1 MQITSTEIT
10 IYDNGTEF
18 TQEFQDMLQSC
29 RTKSQ
34 SIRIENPRPN
44 LVERIHRNLGD
55 IIRTEHV
62 EDVENH
68 MREVDVLLSSF
79 PWALRPTAS
88 TVRSKTLG
96 QLIHNKDVI
105 MQVAIDVSWGKT
117 LRQNRNKSKIKMN

>member
-1 MQITSTEIT
+1 MTPSSYPSEYQIPDYPDKNTTVKSKFQRI
-10 IYDNGTEF
+10 D
-18 TQEFQDMLQSC
+18 QDMLQSC

-68 MREVDVLLSSF
+68 MREVDVLLFSC
-79 PWALRPTAS
+79 
-88 TVRSKTLG
+88 V
-96 QLIHNKDVI
+96 
-105 MQVAIDVSWGKT
+105 
-117 LRQNRNKSKIKMN
+117 